1 MPQETA
7 RAFLKPKSVLM
18 TPDPYH
24 TPGYGGFCPQFK
36 YQIGQTFGR
45 TTSRLLRD
53 GDVAS
58 SGSLVLCGIAPE
70 TTSDD
75 NQTRKARLDLIKTRT
90 QSWGDQKLNMEMV
103 PGYTGYIPKSQHY
116 FGKRY
121 AENSVNA
128 ISDFEGDQRG
138 HSSKIRQ
145 LRMTEALQSGKILP
159 RDTKDDIPPEI
170 TAKYPTPLKPI
181 STKAQPFISQSTPQH
196 TRSPYFMENNNPDKR
211 YMSGYTG
218 FVPRSRGLLGMGYP
232 LITHHALNDFTE
244 EIKRLEYSKE
254 KPIQIHR
261 NEVAKANTAIVY
273 PVEMGLVPHY
283 TGHIPGEKFRY
294 GNTFGHSTKNA
305 MHNRSVTA

>member
-1 MPQETA
+1 MPEGTA
-7 RAFLKPKSVLM
+7 CAFSKPKSVLM

-45 TTSRLLRD
+45 TTSRLLTD
-53 GDVAS
+53 NDVAS
-58 SGSLVLCGIAPE
+58 SGRLVLADTAPN
-70 TTSDD
+70 TTCDD
-75 NQTRKARLDLIKTRT
+75 QSRKGRLDLIRTRT
-90 QSWGDQKLNMEMV
+90 QSWGDQKLDMEMV
-103 PGYTGYIPKSQHY
+103 PGYTGFIPKSQHY

-121 AENSVNA
+121 AVNSINA
-128 ISDFEGDQRG
+128 ISDFEGEQRG
-138 HSSKIRQ
+138 HSKKIRQ

-159 RDTKDDIPPEI
+159 KDTKDTPMPEI
-170 TAKYPTPLKPI
+170 TAKYSTPLKPI
-181 STKAQPFISQSTPQH
+181 SRKAQPFISQSTPQH
-196 TRSPYFMENNNPDKR
+196 TRSPYFMENDNQHKR

-218 FVPRSRGLLGMGYP
+218 FVPRSRELLGMGYP
-232 LITHHALNDFTE
+232 LITHHALNDFTDE
-244 EIKRLEYSKE
+244 VKRLECSNR

-273 PVEMGLVPHY
+273 PVDMGLVPHY

>member
-1 MPQETA
+1 MPQETT
-7 RAFLKPKSVLM
+7 RASSKPKSVLM

-58 SGSLVLCGIAPE
+58 SGQLVLAHIAPE
-70 TTSDD
+70 TTKDD
-75 NQTRKARLDLIKTRT
+75 ETRRGRLDLIKTRT
-90 QSWGDQKLNMEMV
+90 QSWGDQKLDMEMV
-103 PGYTGYIPKSQHY
+103 PGYTGFIPKSQHY

-121 AENSVNA
+121 AENCTNA
-128 ISDFEGDQRG
+128 ISDFEGAQRG
-138 HSSKIRQ
+138 NSHKIRQ

-159 RDTKDDIPPEI
+159 KDTKDTAMPEI

-181 STKAQPFISQSTPQH
+181 SKKAQPFISQSTPQH
-196 TRSPYFMENNNPDKR
+196 TRSPYFMENDNKDKR

-232 LITHHALNDFTE
+232 LITHHALNDFTDE
-244 EIKRLEYSKE
+244 VKRLQQSKQ

-261 NEVAKANTAIVY
+261 EIVAKANTAIVY

-294 GNTFGHSTKNA
+294 GNTFGSSTKNA
-305 MHNRSVTA
+305 MVNRSVTA